1 MSMGNGQML
10 ESSVRTFWDNLLG
23 KCQQYR
29 AHLKEDDKFED
40 NVFEDFYTLQV
51 TLLDYVKV

>member
-1 MSMGNGQML
+1 ML